1 MTDQERIA
9 ALARQV
15 ADLTSRFD
23 DLFEALK
30 FESAS
35 TTKHLR
41 DVGSDITELH
51 SFVVPLLH
59 KAFPGIGTDHRHIA
73 DLLRRNTKKN

>member
-9 ALARQV
+9 ALESQV
-15 ADLTSRFD
+15 ADLTSRID
-23 DLFEALK
+23 DLFAALK

-51 SFVVPLLH
+51 SYLIPMLH
-59 KAFPGIGTDHRHIA
+59 KAFPGIGADHRQIA
-73 DLLRRNTKKN
+73 DLLRRSAKKN